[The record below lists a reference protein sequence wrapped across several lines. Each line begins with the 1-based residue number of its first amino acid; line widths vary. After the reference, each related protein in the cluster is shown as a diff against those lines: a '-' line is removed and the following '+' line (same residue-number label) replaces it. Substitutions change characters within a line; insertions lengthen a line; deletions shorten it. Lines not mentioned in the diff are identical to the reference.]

1 MASTRLNTLKGIALL
16 AFISLCSCTKY
27 NYIDGGVASGVHD
40 CSMWEYLEQQTVDW
54 DSTRIMIEHAGM
66 KSIFDGSGQYKDI
79 TFLGITDLSI
89 VRYMLDHNAK
99 VDYDK
104 EHGIEVSPEDYWHR
118 VKDIPKEQC
127 VKVLEQLII
136 PQRFMLKDIP
146 QGTRL
151 KTADGAEYVE
161 TGGKVFTALS
171 GNLFIWMEPE
181 DYAGVEDAGA
191 KNLYIARQV
200 NTGENWRVA
209 STDIQTTTG
218 VVHALG
224 YDFKIINF

>member
-1 MASTRLNTLKGIALL
+1 
-16 AFISLCSCTKY
+16 
-27 NYIDGGVASGVHD
+27 
-40 CSMWEYLEQQTVDW
+40 
-54 DSTRIMIEHAGM
+54 
-66 KSIFDGSGQYKDI
+66 
-79 TFLGITDLSI
+79 
-89 VRYMLDHNAK
+89 
-99 VDYDK
+99 
-104 EHGIEVSPEDYWHR
+104 
-118 VKDIPKEQC
+118 
-127 VKVLEQLII
+127 
-136 PQRFMLKDIP
+136 MLKDIP

-161 TGGKVFTALS
+161 TGGKVFTTLS

>member
-1 MASTRLNTLKGIALL
+1 MEKVNVFFRCLVVATLVVLGACTDYQYVDTGL
-16 AFISLCSCTKY
+16 ANGK
-27 NYIDGGVASGVHD
+27 HD
-40 CSMWEYLEQQTVDW
+40 CTVWEYLHSQPDDW
-54 DSTRIMIEHAGM
+54 DSTIIMIEHAGM

-136 PQRFMLKDIP
+136 QQRFMLKDIP

-200 NTGENWRVA
+200 NTGKNWRVA

>member
-1 MASTRLNTLKGIALL
+1 MPKWITIRTRDRSN
-16 AFISLCSCTKY
+16 
-27 NYIDGGVASGVHD
+27 
-40 CSMWEYLEQQTVDW
+40 
-54 DSTRIMIEHAGM
+54 
-66 KSIFDGSGQYKDI
+66 
-79 TFLGITDLSI
+79 
-89 VRYMLDHNAK
+89 
-99 VDYDK
+99 
-104 EHGIEVSPEDYWHR
+104 PEDYWHR
-118 VKDIPKEQC
+118 SKDIPKEQC

-136 PQRFMLKDIP
+136 QQRFMLKDIP

-171 GNLFIWMEPE
+171 GTLFIWMEPE

-200 NTGENWRVA
+200 NTGKNWRVA

-224 YDFKIINF
+224 MTLKSLTSKTTEQ